1 MDDGERRTASRRE
14 KGSVWLKLLMCQD
27 IESQCVRLAVE
38 ILEKGIFENLV
49 IAGSSH
55 EQGYAGPEFQMV
67 WIAEYLF
74 STVPVHVE
82 DKLRTFSE
90 PWSQDRVL

>member
-27 IESQCVRLAVE
+27 IEGQCVRLAFK

-49 IAGSSH
+49 IGGSSH
-55 EQGYAGPEFQMV
+55 KQGQAGPEFQIV

-74 STVPVHVE
+74 SAVPVHVE
-82 DKLRTFSE
+82 DQLRAFSE
-90 PWSQDRVL
+90 PWT